1 MGINYTCDCCLKPLE
16 KVTEVGY
23 VGKAYYCDDCLPKYQ
38 GYQKEVDDYHTGI
51 AKVVAF
57 HLKDIKDRWLMA
69 HKGARLPE

>member
-1 MGINYTCDCCLKPLE
+1 MGINYTCDCCLKPSE

-38 GYQKEVDDYHTGI
+38 DYHNEIDDYHTVMTGI
-51 AKVVAF
+51 VALE
-57 HLKDIKDRWLMA
+57 LKAIKHRWLMA